1 MWHIF
6 RNDSE
11 SREWF
16 EQWVAYPLQYP
27 GSKLYSAVVL
37 WGAQHGAGK
46 SLIGEVVGGLYGE
59 NYYELS
65 PNDLYSDFNDW
76 AANRQFVLANAV
88 ASTERR
94 KDADHLKTIITRQTV
109 TINIK
114 YKQKHSVRDCINYFI
129 TSNHTDA
136 VLGGRR

>member
-37 WGAQHGAGK
+37 WVLDTAQ
-46 SLIGEVVGGLYGE
+46 
-59 NYYELS
+59 
-65 PNDLYSDFNDW
+65 
-76 AANRQFVLANAV
+76 
-88 ASTERR
+88 AS
-94 KDADHLKTIITRQTV
+94 H
-109 TINIK
+109 
-114 YKQKHSVRDCINYFI
+114 
-129 TSNHTDA
+129 
-136 VLGGRR
+136 